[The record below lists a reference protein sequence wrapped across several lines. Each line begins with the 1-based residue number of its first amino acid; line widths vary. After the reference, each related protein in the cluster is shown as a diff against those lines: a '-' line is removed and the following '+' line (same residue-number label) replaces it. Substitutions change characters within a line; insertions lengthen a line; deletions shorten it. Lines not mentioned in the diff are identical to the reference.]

1 MRALCTRAQRGQHLP
16 ADFKQRL
23 GIRRFFLKLLFKQS
37 RDMSVQKLPSF
48 SFQSTVVSDSE
59 TTVEILT
66 FNMNKNP
73 LALGDV
79 MSSLKKSTDLIVIC
93 VQESNQSLT
102 TCQHNICS
110 FLEDYNCEYT
120 AELGI
125 PVALKLQMFMLQNKN
140 VRENFKFS
148 KYLMPFSFKF
158 NMSTRPWK
166 GAIFLKCE
174 SQKLRTP
181 FVFVGT
187 HFHAHEGPKNVKLRQ
202 NDFKEIQ
209 LLLKEKYP
217 KCDWCLFGDLNF
229 RSSESIRDEFQPY
242 FKKYNIIEYPY
253 FHGAHET
260 NTYKIDI
267 NHRNEFD
274 KHRTPSRTD
283 RICHNKTDNVRII
296 EYGIVSRSGDPNT
309 PAGAGSDHY
318 PVFEVFRILHG
329 TRSLSSPF
337 LISY

>member
-1 MRALCTRAQRGQHLP
+1 
-16 ADFKQRL
+16 
-23 GIRRFFLKLLFKQS
+23 
-37 RDMSVQKLPSF
+37 
-48 SFQSTVVSDSE
+48 
-59 TTVEILT
+59 
-66 FNMNKNP
+66 MNKNP

-79 MSSLKKSTDLIVIC
+79 MSSLQKTTDLIVIC
-93 VQESNQSLT
+93 VQESNQNLKKIE
-102 TCQHNICS
+102 QHICS
-110 FLEDYNCEYT
+110 FLENYKCMDT
-120 AELGI
+120 FKLGNLI
-125 PVALKLQMFMLQNKN
+125 AGYLQMFMLQHKDFD
-140 VRENFKFS
+140 EIFKFS
-148 KYLMPFSFKF
+148 HETMQFSFNFLDRK
-158 NMSTRPWK
+158 SIRPWK

-181 FVFVGT
+181 FVFVGA

-202 NDFKEIQ
+202 NDFDQIQ
-209 LLLKEKYP
+209 SLLKAKYP

-229 RSSESIRDEFQPY
+229 RSSESIIDEFQLY
-242 FKKYNIIEYPY
+242 FNKYNIIEYPY
-253 FHGAHET
+253 FQGAHDS

-267 NHRNEFD
+267 NHRNQFD

-283 RICHNKTDNVRII
+283 RICHNNTENVRII
-296 EYGIVSRSGDPNT
+296 EYGIVRRSGDPNT